1 MLPEVFL
8 VPTPNDQEIKSEP
21 NYNEYSDAYIEHYA
35 SHLVISPNVEREQRL
50 KGVPSLHGPYVKPL
64 SSRRLLHA
72 FCYVKYAKKNIK
84 LYTIF
89 LPVDFF

>member
-35 SHLVISPNVEREQRL
+35 SHLVISPNDEREQRP
-50 KGVPSLHGPYVKPL
+50 KFIPNMHGLYAKPL
-64 SSRRLLHA
+64 SSRRLLNA
-72 FCYVKYAKKNIK
+72 FVIH
-84 LYTIF
+84 
-89 LPVDFF
+89 